1 MAGRWIVIQHVPWE
15 GPGLI
20 GREARAR
27 GLSVEVRRMDLGDAV
42 PGIDEV
48 AGLVVMGGP
57 MGVRD
62 ASAFPHLAAE
72 QQLLRTA
79 VERQLPVLGVCLGA
93 QLLAAALGARVDRGP
108 AAEIGVGE
116 VSLTADG
123 CRDRVLGGFGATL
136 PVIHW
141 HEDVCELPAG
151 ATHLAQSNLCAI
163 QASKSIGRWPPH
175 GPHAC
180 LRTSSSPR
188 VDAPKSSAADAGSWA
203 GSSTPLRHLR
213 HRREAADGS
222 RDPTSA
228 LGSCK

>member
-163 QASKSIGRWPPH
+163 QAFRMGPRAYACQFHIEVDRPLAAAWTARLPPDIVIAEGRRAEVERSGRRVVGRFFDAAEASAPP
-175 GPHAC
+175 A
-180 LRTSSSPR
+180 
-188 VDAPKSSAADAGSWA
+188 
-203 GSSTPLRHLR
+203 
-213 HRREAADGS
+213 
-222 RDPTSA
+222 
-228 LGSCK
+228 